1 MRPTTGWVRW
11 AAPPAIV
18 VSIAAPALAMRYL
31 SVEQAQKVAFPD
43 ATRFVEAHVIFTPA
57 DVAAIERRSG
67 QKVLTRGQQVWRAFS
82 GDRMVGFFI
91 VDYVIGKH
99 LVIDY
104 AVALDPNGRVGHVEI
119 LEYRESYGGEIS
131 NRSWL
136 AQFVGKTSQ
145 DPLQLDQDIR
155 NISGAT
161 LSSRHVTEGVKR
173 VLALYDTCL
182 R

>member
-1 MRPTTGWVRW
+1 MLHAV
-11 AAPPAIV
+11 
-18 VSIAAPALAMRYL
+18 RYL
-31 SVEQAQKVAFPD
+31 SVEQAQKIAFPD

-57 DVAAIERRSG
+57 DVASIERRSG
-67 QKVLTRGQQVWRAFS
+67 QKVRARGQQVWRALVD
-82 GDRMVGFFI
+82 DRVVGFFI

-104 AVALDPNGRVGHVEI
+104 AVALDPGGQVRHVEI

-136 AQFVGKTSQ
+136 AQFVGKTGR
-145 DPLQLDQDIR
+145 DPLELDHDIR

-173 VLALYDTCL
+173 VLALYETCL
-182 R
+182 K

>member
-1 MRPTTGWVRW
+1 MRGWIRW

-18 VSIAAPALAMRYL
+18 VSVAAPAHAVRYL
-31 SVEQAQKVAFPD
+31 TIEEAQKVAFPT
-43 ATRFVEAHVIFTPA
+43 ATQFVEAHVVFRPGDI
-57 DVAAIERRSG
+57 AAIERLSG
-67 QKVLTRGQQVWRAFS
+67 QRVHARGQQVWRAQS
-82 GDRMVGFFI
+82 GGGLLGFFV

-104 AVALDPNGRVGHVEI
+104 AVALEPDGHVRQVDI
-119 LEYRESYGGEIS
+119 LEYRESYGGEIT

-136 AQFVGKTSQ
+136 AQFVGKTGR
-145 DPLQLDQDIR
+145 DRLQLDRDIR

-173 VLALYDTCL
+173 VLAFYETCL

>member
-1 MRPTTGWVRW
+1 MSWVRW
-11 AAPPAIV
+11 AAPSAIV
-18 VSIAAPALAMRYL
+18 ISIAAPAYAVRYL
-31 SVEQAQKVAFPD
+31 SVEQAQKLAFPD

-57 DVAAIERRSG
+57 DVAGIERRSG
-67 QKVLTRGQQVWRAFS
+67 QKVRARGQQVWRALVE
-82 GDRMVGFFI
+82 DRLVGFFV

-104 AVALDPNGRVGHVEI
+104 AVALDPSGRVGNVEI

-136 AQFVGKTSQ
+136 SQFVGKTSR
-145 DPLQLDQDIR
+145 DPLELDQDIR

-173 VLALYDTCL
+173 LLALYETCL

>member
-67 QKVLTRGQQVWRAFS
+67 QKVLARGQQVWRAFS

-145 DPLQLDQDIR
+145 DPIQLDQDIR

>member
-1 MRPTTGWVRW
+1 MSWVRW
-11 AAPPAIV
+11 AAPSAIV
-18 VSIAAPALAMRYL
+18 ISIAAPAHAVRYL
-31 SVEQAQKVAFPD
+31 SVEQAQKLAFPD

-57 DVAAIERRSG
+57 DVAGIERRSG
-67 QKVLTRGQQVWRAFS
+67 QKVRARGQQVWRALVE
-82 GDRMVGFFI
+82 DRLVGFFV

-104 AVALDPNGRVGHVEI
+104 TVALDPSGRVGHVEI

-136 AQFVGKTSQ
+136 SQFVGKTSR
-145 DPLQLDQDIR
+145 DPLELDQDIR

-173 VLALYDTCL
+173 ILALYETCL

>member
-67 QKVLTRGQQVWRAFS
+67 QKVLARGQQVWRAFS

-145 DPLQLDQDIR
+145 DPIQLDQDIR

-161 LSSRHVTEGVKR
+161 LSSHHVTEGVKR

>member
-67 QKVLTRGQQVWRAFS
+67 QKVLARGQQVWRAFS

-145 DPLQLDQDIR
+145 DPLQIDQDIR

>member
-1 MRPTTGWVRW
+1 MSDWVRW

-18 VSIAAPALAMRYL
+18 VSIAAPGHASQYL
-31 SVEQAQKVAFPD
+31 SVEQAQKLAFPT
-43 ATRFVEAHVIFTPA
+43 ATRFAEAHVVFSPG

-67 QKVLTRGQQVWRAFS
+67 EKVRTRGQQVWRALVD
-82 GDRMVGFFI
+82 DRLAGFFV

-104 AVALDPNGRVGHVEI
+104 AVALEPDGRVRRVEI
-119 LEYRESYGGEIS
+119 LQYRESYGGEVAG
-131 NRSWL
+131 RGWL
-136 AQFVGKTSQ
+136 EQFVGKTSR
-145 DPLQLDQDIR
+145 DPLAVDRDIR

-161 LSSRHVTEGVKR
+161 LSSHHVTEGIRR
-173 VLALYDTCL
+173 VLAFYETCL

>member
-43 ATRFVEAHVIFTPA
+43 ATRFAEAHVIFTPG
-57 DVAAIERRSG
+57 DVAANERRSG
-67 QKVLTRGQQVWRAFS
+67 QKVLARGQQVWRAFS

-145 DPLQLDQDIR
+145 DPIQLDQDIR

>member
-1 MRPTTGWVRW
+1 
-11 AAPPAIV
+11 
-18 VSIAAPALAMRYL
+18 
-31 SVEQAQKVAFPD
+31 VAS
-43 ATRFVEAHVIFTPA
+43 
-57 DVAAIERRSG
+57 IERRSG
-67 QKVLTRGQQVWRAFS
+67 QKVRARGQQVWRALVD
-82 GDRMVGFFI
+82 DRVVGFFI

-104 AVALDPNGRVGHVEI
+104 AVALDPGGQVRHVEI

-136 AQFVGKTSQ
+136 AQFVGKTSR
-145 DPLQLDQDIR
+145 DPLELDQDIR

-173 VLALYDTCL
+173 LLALYDTCL
-182 R
+182 K